1 MWKLNNPYEQ
11 TILGLAVYPYLMWR
25 FLRAIWAPVRLPP
38 DPDQPDTSGVPGL
51 LEPDVPSIAERQ
63 SPTRW

>member
-1 MWKLNNPYEQ
+1 
-11 TILGLAVYPYLMWR
+11 MWR